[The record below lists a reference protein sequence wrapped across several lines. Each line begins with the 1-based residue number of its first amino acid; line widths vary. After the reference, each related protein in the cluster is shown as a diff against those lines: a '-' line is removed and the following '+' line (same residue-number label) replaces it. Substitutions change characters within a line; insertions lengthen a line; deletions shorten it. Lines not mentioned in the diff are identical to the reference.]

1 MVPIF
6 GVAVLGLKAATVAV
20 KVTDCP
26 NTILAGAGAS
36 TVVCVLALLTT
47 KLRVP
52 ALVLNVGSPE
62 YTAVIVWLP
71 TAKVAVGG
79 KLANPFVTLTV
90 PSSVPVAAEPS

>member
-1 MVPIF
+1 MF
-6 GVAVLGLKAATVAV
+6 GVAALGLKAATVAV

-26 NTILAGAGAS
+26 KIMLAGDGAS
-36 TVVCVLALLTT
+36 TVVWVLALLTT

-62 YTAVIVWLP
+62 YTAVMVWLP
-71 TAKVAVGG
+71 TGKAGVGG
-79 KLANPFVTLTV
+79 KVATPFVTLTV